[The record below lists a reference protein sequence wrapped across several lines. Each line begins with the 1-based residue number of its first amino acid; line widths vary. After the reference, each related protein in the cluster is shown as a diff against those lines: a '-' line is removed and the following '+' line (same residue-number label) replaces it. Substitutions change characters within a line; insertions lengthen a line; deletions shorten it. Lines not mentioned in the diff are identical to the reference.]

1 MDKKIPYVPSRPLL
15 AGARNKCFTAFHI
28 LYSNFPHAA
37 ASVTIVTFFFCS
49 EFGGFFLLAFL
60 SYLKI
65 LFSF

>member
-1 MDKKIPYVPSRPLL
+1 MDKKIPCVPSRPLL
-15 AGARNKCFTAFHI
+15 AGARNKYFTAFHI

-37 ASVTIVTFFFCS
+37 ASVTIVTFFFVQYG
-49 EFGGFFLLAFL
+49 FFFLLAFL